1 MSGGKIMIYTSGAS
15 AWQHY
20 KLSLSDNVFPTFP
33 FWFVQVKKNGQRK
46 INEGTYTGFCGTNE
60 EVG

>member
-1 MSGGKIMIYTSGAS
+1 MIYTSGAS
-15 AWQHY
+15 AWQHC